1 MPMLKVS
8 EKHLVENKI
17 HYSTLSTK
25 EFVERLGLDYTKV
38 TDIVSSSNSEHLFI
52 YYEE

>member
-1 MPMLKVS
+1 MPTLKVS
-8 EKHLVENKI
+8 EKHLMKNKI
-17 HYSTLSTK
+17 HYSMLSTK

-38 TDIVSSSNSEHLFI
+38 TNIVQSKNSLHLFI